1 MPVEFSSLTDLM
13 AHGFDTVIDVR
24 SPAEYAEDHIAGA
37 ISLPAMSNEERAIVG
52 TIYKQ
57 ESPFKARKIG
67 AAIVARNVAHHLETA
82 LADKDGGWKP
92 LVYCW
97 RGGQRSG
104 SVAIILKQ
112 IGWRADTIA
121 GGYKAYRRFVYTDM
135 YEAQVPHRFVLLDG
149 NTGTA
154 KTDIL
159 NRLAAHGI
167 QTLDLE
173 GMAQHRGSMLG
184 GVAGGQPDQKTF
196 ESRLACKLSTLD
208 PQRPVVVEAE
218 SSKIGR
224 LNVPPTVWA
233 AMCDAPRIDI
243 EAPVEERARYLQGA
257 YADVIADTD
266 RLTNLLQPLR
276 QHRSH
281 ATVDHWETLLRD
293 GDFTAL
299 AKALIVDH
307 YDPSYAKSRSVHAPT
322 VLGSLHSD
330 TLDDIGQANLAERV
344 ADIVKSL

>member
-1 MPVEFSSLTDLM
+1 MPIEFSSLTELM

-24 SPAEYAEDHIAGA
+24 SPAEFAEDHIAGA

-67 AAIVARNVAHHLETA
+67 AAIVARNVAHHLETV

-104 SVAIILKQ
+104 SVCTILKQ

-121 GGYKAYRRFVYTDM
+121 GGYKTYRKFVYTDM
-135 YEAQVPHRFVLLDG
+135 YEAQIPHRFVLLDG

-159 NRLAAHGI
+159 NRLSSHYI

-208 PQRPVVVEAE
+208 PKRPVIVEAE

-233 AMCDAPRIDI
+233 AMCEAPRIDI
-243 EAPVEERARYLQGA
+243 EAPVEERARYLNAA
-257 YADVIADTD
+257 YTDVIANTD
-266 RLTNLLQPLR
+266 RLTTLLQPLR

-281 ATVDHWETLLRD
+281 STVDHWEALLRD
-293 GDFTAL
+293 GDFIGL
-299 AKALIVDH
+299 ARSLIVDH
-307 YDPSYAKSRSVHAPT
+307 YDPSYAKSRSVHKPT
-322 VLGSLHSD
+322 VIASLQSD
-330 TLDDIGQANLAERV
+330 TLNDEGQAILTARV
-344 ADIVKSL
+344 AEIVKSL